1 MHAKLFQSC
10 LTLTDL
16 MDCTLSG
23 SSVHGILQARIL
35 ECVATPFSR
44 GSALTW
50 DRNQVSCLPHWQAG
64 SLPLVPS
71 GKPISMLLSHFVS
84 VIFIWRKCITDFFFF
99 FFFWE
104 KFLVRKISYVFSL
117 ADFFVVVVLTLEWSL
132 TSLKILG
139 SALWRCHSFIFLH
152 PALLLS
158 LWSVSG
164 FPLEMTCFI
173 FLWQ

>member
-1 MHAKLFQSC
+1 MFDSYRPHGLYAVRLLCPWDSPGKNTGVCCHTLFQGICPNLGSKPS
-10 LTLTDL
+10 L
-16 MDCTLSG
+16 MSPALASRFSSTSAIWKAHFNVTLS
-23 SSVHGILQARIL
+23 L
-35 ECVATPFSR
+35 CFSNIY
-44 GSALTW
+44 LKKMYYW
-50 DRNQVSCLPHWQAG
+50 
-64 SLPLVPS
+64 
-71 GKPISMLLSHFVS
+71 
-84 VIFIWRKCITDFFFF
+84 FF